1 MDQRNM
7 REIKVSWQLGLFIA
21 AIFALPISL
30 APVFTAMMEERPV
43 PRSVLNISEGIAA
56 GLLVVMVIAVWSR
69 VHQAR
74 KEQLPNGQPMSRWVL
89 RQVAIGLLLCIAGAG
104 ILTVLALVG
113 APRKIAASGFT
124 VAAGPGVILIGR
136 ALAPAR

>member
-1 MDQRNM
+1 MDHRNM

-30 APVFTAMMEERPV
+30 APVFTAVTGERRV
-43 PRSVLNISEGIAA
+43 SRSVLNVSEGIAA
-56 GLLVVMVIAVWSR
+56 GLLVVMGIAVGSR

-74 KEQLPNGQPMSRWVL
+74 KEQLPDGQPMSRWVL
-89 RQVAIGLLLCIAGAG
+89 RQVAIGSLLCVAGVG
-104 ILTVLALVG
+104 ILAALAWVG
-113 APRKIAASGFT
+113 APAKLAAIGCT